1 MADWMV
7 DPAVC
12 AGMTMGSPQVGLTAL
27 VDLQQ
32 LLMRAATCSHFPE
45 RAWNRSGESHEACEV
60 ADSGLGSADELDV
73 RQQRAGRFGLSGA
86 RQGRSALAQI
96 LLQTAGVRVEELAD
110 DRR

>member
-1 MADWMV
+1 MADWVV

-32 LLMRAATCSHFPE
+32 LVMRAATPTHS
-45 RAWNRSGESHEACEV
+45 RSDRGIAREESHEACEV
-60 ADSGLGSADELDV
+60 ADSGLASADELDV
-73 RQQRAGRFGLSGA
+73 RQQRLDGLGSLERGKVA
-86 RQGRSALAQI
+86 SALAQI
-96 LLQTAGVRVEELAD
+96 LLKTAGVRVEELAD